1 MKIRTILSADEG
13 FMLTDGTTYGKVI
26 FPAETDDVTA
36 YREITMEAYYEL
48 FPNERPVE
56 EEVVE
61 GEILEGEIESEVIEP
76 TEEDNE
82 HQYHAE
88 AKAVY

>member
-13 FMLTDGTTYGKVI
+13 FMLTDGTNYGKVI

-48 FPNERPVE
+48 FPDERPVE
-56 EEVVE
+56 
-61 GEILEGEIESEVIEP
+61 P
-76 TEEDNE
+76 TEET
-82 HQYHAE
+82 AE
-88 AKAVY
+88 ENSEVVDGDIPAEEPIS

>member
-26 FPAETDDVTA
+26 FPAETDDMTA

-48 FPNERPVE
+48 FPEERPVE
-56 EEVVE
+56 PV
-61 GEILEGEIESEVIEP
+61 
-76 TEEDNE
+76 EEDATDINVGDSE
-82 HQYHAE
+82 PLPE
-88 AKAVY
+88 EEIPESIS

>member
-13 FMLTDGTTYGKVI
+13 FMLTDGTNYGKVI

-48 FPNERPVE
+48 FPDERPVE
-56 EEVVE
+56 VVE
-61 GEILEGEIESEVIEP
+61 DETSEGSEDEATEP
-76 TEEDNE
+76 I
-82 HQYHAE
+82 AE
-88 AKAVY
+88 

>member
-13 FMLTDGTTYGKVI
+13 FMLTDGTNYGKVI

-48 FPNERPVE
+48 FPEERPVE
-56 EEVVE
+56 TNEEISDVE
-61 GEILEGEIESEVIEP
+61 TDIIDGDSAEAEVP
-76 TEEDNE
+76 TEPVESSL
-82 HQYHAE
+82 
-88 AKAVY
+88 

>member
-26 FPAETDDVTA
+26 FPAETDDVAA

-48 FPNERPVE
+48 FPDERPVE
-56 EEVVE
+56 EEIVE
-61 GEILEGEIESEVIEP
+61 GEILEGAVEPEVVEP

>member
-26 FPAETDDVTA
+26 FPAETDDMTA
-36 YREITMEAYYEL
+36 YREITMEAYYEK

-56 EEVVE
+56 VVE
-61 GEILEGEIESEVIEP
+61 DVPDIVDGEIVEPLPEEIPEP
-76 TEEDNE
+76 IS
-82 HQYHAE
+82 
-88 AKAVY
+88 

>member
-13 FMLTDGTTYGKVI
+13 FMLTDGTNYGKVI

-48 FPNERPVE
+48 FPDERPVE
-56 EEVVE
+56 TTEESSVV
-61 GEILEGEIESEVIEP
+61 GDVIEETP
-76 TEEDNE
+76 TIDEPEPKVE
-82 HQYHAE
+82 
-88 AKAVY
+88 

>member
-13 FMLTDGTTYGKVI
+13 FMLTDGTNYGKVI

-48 FPNERPVE
+48 FPDERPVE
-56 EEVVE
+56 VEKESSDGEEVIIPDV
-61 GEILEGEIESEVIEP
+61 ESEV
-76 TEEDNE
+76 
-82 HQYHAE
+82 
-88 AKAVY
+88 

>member
-26 FPAETDDVTA
+26 FPAETDDMTA
-36 YREITMEAYYEL
+36 YREITMEAYYER

-56 EEVVE
+56 PEVVPE
-61 GEILEGEIESEVIEP
+61 DGEITEGPAEVSEASEP
-76 TEEDNE
+76 TDTVESSL
-82 HQYHAE
+82 
-88 AKAVY
+88 

>member
-26 FPAETDDVTA
+26 IPAETDDVTA

-48 FPNERPVE
+48 FPDERPVPE
-56 EEVVE
+56 EITE
-61 GEILEGEIESEVIEP
+61 GKTEGDP
-76 TEEDNE
+76 TEEIP
-82 HQYHAE
+82 E
-88 AKAVY
+88 APEEDIHDEKIPEDEPV

>member
-13 FMLTDGTTYGKVI
+13 FMLTDGTNYGKVI

-48 FPNERPVE
+48 FPDERFVEVEDSETDEDAEFAVE
-56 EEVVE
+56 EVPKKL
-61 GEILEGEIESEVIEP
+61 LELIS
-76 TEEDNE
+76 
-82 HQYHAE
+82 
-88 AKAVY
+88 

>member
-13 FMLTDGTTYGKVI
+13 FMLTDGTNYGKVI

-48 FPNERPVE
+48 FPDERPVE
-56 EEVVE
+56 VTED
-61 GEILEGEIESEVIEP
+61 GEIVTDEDAELA
-76 TEEDNE
+76 TEESPILVTGEDIDENI
-82 HQYHAE
+82 
-88 AKAVY
+88 

>member
-26 FPAETDDVTA
+26 FPAETDDMTA
-36 YREITMEAYYEL
+36 YREIAMEAYYEK

-56 EEVVE
+56 VVEDVPEDGEVVE
-61 GEILEGEIESEVIEP
+61 PLPEEVPEASEP
-76 TEEDNE
+76 TDTVESSL
-82 HQYHAE
+82 
-88 AKAVY
+88 